1 MTARNISGKEVSAQV
16 YDELRVR
23 IAEFKQRHDRAPHI
37 TVVIVGEDPA
47 SQTYVRLK
55 HDKAQELGIGSTVL
69 RMPADTTEEA
79 LLGVVDGLNRDPAVN
94 GLLVQLPLPGHI
106 DERRVLLSVDPA
118 KDVDGFHPMN
128 VGRMVMGDPGVL
140 LPCTPHGIL
149 QLLLRSG
156 VTIEGSHVVIV
167 GRSNI
172 VGKPL
177 ANLLIQKR
185 KGGNAT
191 VTVCHTRTRDLGAIT
206 RTADILVA
214 AAGSVNMITA
224 DMVRPGAVVVDVGT
238 NRVPD
243 PSSPRGSRQVGDVD
257 FERVREV
264 ASAITPSPGGV
275 GPMTVAMLMW
285 NTVEA
290 AWNQLG
296 R

>member
-1 MTARNISGKEVSAQV
+1 MTARNISGKEVSAQI

-23 IAEFKQRHDRAPHI
+23 IAEFKQRHGRAPHI

-55 HDKAQELGIGSTVL
+55 HDKALELGIGSAVL
-69 RMPADTTEEA
+69 RLPADTTEGA

-106 DERRVLLSVDPA
+106 NETRVLLSIDPA

-128 VGRMVMGDPGVL
+128 VGRMVLGDPSVL

-149 QLLLRSG
+149 QLLMRSG

-214 AAGSVNMITA
+214 AAGSVAMITA
-224 DMVRPGAVVVDVGT
+224 DMVKPGAVVVDVGT

-290 AWNQLG
+290 AWKQMG
-296 R
+296 Q

>member
-1 MTARNISGKEVSAQV
+1 MTARTISGKEISAQI
-16 YDELRVR
+16 YDELRGR
-23 IAEFKQRHDRAPHI
+23 IAAFEQRHGRAPHI
-37 TVVIVGEDPA
+37 AVVIVGDDPA

-69 RMPADTTEEA
+69 RLPADTAEGA
-79 LLGVVDGLNRDPAVN
+79 LLGVVDGFNRDPAVD
-94 GLLVQLPLPGHI
+94 GLLVQLPLPDHI
-106 DERRVLLSVDPA
+106 DETRVLLSVDPA

-149 QLLLRSG
+149 QLLQRSG
-156 VTIEGSHVVIV
+156 IAIEGAHVVIV

-185 KGGNAT
+185 QGGNAT
-191 VTVCHTRTRDLGAIT
+191 VTVCHTRTRDLGAVT

-214 AAGSVNMITA
+214 AVGSIGTITA
-224 DMVRPGAVVVDVGT
+224 DMVKPGAVVVDVGT

-257 FERVREV
+257 LERVREV
-264 ASAITPSPGGV
+264 ASAVAPSPGGV

-290 AWNQLG
+290 AWSHMG